1 AVAPTDLS
9 GGARAG
15 ASSPLPLGLRL
26 AYDAIYTP
34 GATPSTFANLV
45 HVGVLTL
52 DTPCRCAGLRL
63 TASLPTH
70 DLRAL
75 GGLQFSLLIDLK
87 SLGSVAAFW
96 RASMSVCSCCDVSP
110 AASFDAP
117 TRARSYCI

>member
-1 AVAPTDLS
+1 VHASIGMLRGSSSERLRGGIDELFSAARFAVAPTDLS

-52 DTPCRCAGLRL
+52 ETPCRCAGLRL

-87 SLGSVAAFW
+87 SLGSVAAF
-96 RASMSVCSCCDVSP
+96 
-110 AASFDAP
+110 
-117 TRARSYCI
+117 